1 MTTTTWLAPLAR
13 VLRVLPGGLLKP
25 VGWMPRRVS
34 SEALVRLCNQVFATA
49 LRDGQL
55 DFLRGQRL
63 QIRVEDAALELGLSH
78 DGKRLLAV
86 PLIDRPD
93 LSIGGRAYEFLLLV
107 TRREDADT
115 LFFQRRLKLGG
126 STELGLYL
134 KNFLDAWE
142 PPAALQSLQR
152 LGNPLLGF
160 IEEQTSAAAAAAT
173 TPAQAPRSPA
183 DRASSPR
190 RPR

>member
-1 MTTTTWLAPLAR
+1 MTTIWMAPMAR
-13 VLRVLPGGLLKP
+13 MLRGLPGGLLKP
-25 VGWMPRRVS
+25 VGWMPRRLT
-34 SEALVRLCNQVFATA
+34 SEALARLCNQVFTAA

-55 DFLRGQRL
+55 DFLRGRRL
-63 QIRVEDAALELGLSH
+63 QITVEDAALQLGLSH
-78 DGKRLLAV
+78 DGARLLAV
-86 PLIDRPD
+86 PVIGRPD
-93 LSIGGRAYEFLLLV
+93 LSIGGRAYDFLLLV

-160 IEEQTSAAAAAAT
+160 IEEQTTADPQPAAASG
-173 TPAQAPRSPA
+173 QAPRSPA
-183 DRASSPR
+183 GRASSPR

>member
-1 MTTTTWLAPLAR
+1 MTTTWIAPMAR
-13 VLRVLPGGLLKP
+13 MLRGLPGGLLKP
-25 VGWMPRRVS
+25 VGWMPRRLS
-34 SEALVRLCNQVFATA
+34 SEALARICNQVFAAA

-55 DFLRGQRL
+55 DFLRGRRL
-63 QIRVEDAALELGLSH
+63 QITVEDAGLGLGLGH
-78 DGKRLLAV
+78 DGTRLLAV
-86 PLIDRPD
+86 PVIGRPD
-93 LSIGGRAYEFLLLV
+93 LSIGGRAYDFLLLV

-160 IEEQTSAAAAAAT
+160 IEEQTTAAPE
-173 TPAQAPRSPA
+173 PAPTHGRALRSRA
-183 DRASSPR
+183 GRASNPR
-190 RPR
+190 TLR

>member
-1 MTTTTWLAPLAR
+1 MTTTWMAPLAR

-25 VGWMPRRVS
+25 VGWMPRRLS
-34 SEALVRLCNQVFATA
+34 SEALARMCNQVFATA

-55 DFLRGQRL
+55 DFLRGRRL
-63 QIRVEDAALELGLSH
+63 QIMVEDAALQLGLSH
-78 DGKRLLAV
+78 DGTRLLAV
-86 PLIDRPD
+86 PLIGRPD
-93 LSIGGRAYEFLLLV
+93 LSIGGRAYDFLLLV

-152 LGNPLLGF
+152 LGNPVLGF
-160 IEEQTSAAAAAAT
+160 IEEQTSAMPE
-173 TPAQAPRSPA
+173 PAPMHAPAPRSPA
-183 DRASSPR
+183 GRASSPR

>member
-1 MTTTTWLAPLAR
+1 MTTTWMAPMAR
-13 VLRVLPGGLLKP
+13 MLRVLPGGLLKP
-25 VGWMPRRVS
+25 VGWLPRRLT
-34 SEALVRLCNQVFATA
+34 SEAVARVCNQVFATA
-49 LRDGQL
+49 LREGQL
-55 DFLRGQRL
+55 DFLRGRRL
-63 QIRVEDAALELGLSH
+63 QITVEDAALQLGLSH
-78 DGKRLLAV
+78 DGRRLLAV
-86 PLIDRPD
+86 PLIGRPD
-93 LSIGGRAYEFLLLV
+93 LSIGGRTYDFLLLV

-142 PPAALQSLQR
+142 PPATLQSLQR

-160 IEEQTSAAAAAAT
+160 IEEQTSAVTPPAT
-173 TPAQAPRSPA
+173 THDQGLRSPA
-183 DRASSPR
+183 GHASSPR